1 MIGPVS
7 GIVLFAI
14 VWFMLFLIILPI
26 RVQTQGDLKNIVPG
40 THAGAPEHHHL
51 KKKALWC
58 TGISLVIWGVFV
70 AVILSGVITVDDLE
84 NWMGRGAP
92 AAASEISE

>member
-1 MIGPVS
+1 MGPVS
-7 GIVLFAI
+7 ALVLYAI

-26 RVQTQGDLKNIVPG
+26 RVQTQGDLKDVVPG

-58 TGISLVIWGVFV
+58 TLIAFVIWGVFV
-70 AVILSGVITVDDLE
+70 AIILSGVVTVDNLE
-84 NWMGRGAP
+84 DWFGRGSP
-92 AAASEISE
+92 VAADGTGG

>member
-1 MIGPVS
+1 MGPVS
-7 GIVLFAI
+7 AIVLYAI

-26 RVQTQGDLKNIVPG
+26 RIQTQGDLNEIVPG

-58 TGISLVIWGVFV
+58 TGLSFLIWGFFV
-70 AVILSGVITVDDLE
+70 AVILSGVISVDNLE
-84 NWMGRGAP
+84 NWVGRGVPEAR
-92 AAASEISE
+92 SGTGE

>member
-1 MIGPVS
+1 MGVVS
-7 GIVLFAI
+7 AIVLYAV

-26 RVQTQGDLKNIVPG
+26 RVQTQGDLKDIVPG

-58 TGISLVIWGVFV
+58 TLISFAIWGAFV
-70 AVILSGVITVDDLE
+70 AIILSGVISVDNLE
-84 NWMGRGAP
+84 DWMGRGAP
-92 AAASEISE
+92 SAASGTDG

>member
-1 MIGPVS
+1 MGPVS
-7 GIVLFAI
+7 ALVLFAI

-26 RVQTQGDLKNIVPG
+26 RIQTQGDLNDIVPG

-51 KKKALWC
+51 GKKAIWC
-58 TGISLVIWGVFV
+58 TGIALVIW
-70 AVILSGVITVDDLE
+70 AALIAIILSGKISVDDLE

-92 AAASEISE
+92 AATSEIDE